1 MIPKNMN
8 KIQTFN
14 FKHDSIQV
22 VIINNII
29 YFVGRDIVS
38 VLQYK
43 RDTVLGD
50 ICKKAIVNSNI
61 DMLNSKAILLSESD
75 VYRLILKSKSSDAD
89 IFLDWITD
97 TVLPTVRRQIYL
109 DELKKLIELEEF
121 KLQSDVEEVE

>member
-1 MIPKNMN
+1 MN